1 MQVSGTIS
9 TTYRID
15 TMPSRSLEGE
25 ERRPAEEGA
34 EGSDA
39 ARKSGRDE
47 ERDPVTGESKDPAR
61 RAQER
66 QVVAKLRARD
76 TEVRAHEAAHLAA
89 AGGIAA
95 GGASFTYERGPDGKM
110 YAVGGEV
117 PISVQGGNTPEET
130 IAKMRQVAAAALAP
144 ADPSPQDYAVA
155 SNARS
160 EEMRALQELR
170 KEQMEAQKSEA
181 VRKYGGD
188 DREEGPAPEEP
199 TLDISA

>member
-1 MQVSGTIS
+1 MTIATS
-9 TTYRID
+9 LSPTYRID
-15 TMPSRSLEGE
+15 TMPSRSLRGE
-25 ERRPAEEGA
+25 EGRTAEKGA
-34 EGSDA
+34 EGPDA
-39 ARKSGRDE
+39 ARKSGRDKE
-47 ERDPVTGESKDPAR
+47 KDPVTGESKDPAR

-66 QVVAKLRARD
+66 QVVARLRARD

-95 GGASFTYERGPDGKM
+95 GGASFTYERGPDGRM

-117 PISVQGGNTPEET
+117 PISVQGGNSPEET

-155 SNARS
+155 SHARS

-170 KEQMEAQKSEA
+170 KERMEAQRSEA
-181 VRKYGGD
+181 VRKYGGE
-188 DREEGPAPEEP
+188 DRKEGPA
-199 TLDISA
+199 LDISA